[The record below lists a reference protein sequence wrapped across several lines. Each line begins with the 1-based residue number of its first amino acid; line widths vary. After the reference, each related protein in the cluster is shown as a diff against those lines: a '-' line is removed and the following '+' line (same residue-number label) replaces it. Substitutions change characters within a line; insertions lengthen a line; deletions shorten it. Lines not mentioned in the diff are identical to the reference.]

1 MEFAETENTEGEVCE
16 GEKPRSSVLDMLSF
30 IFPGE
35 ISMMETQIQD
45 LSTCWSDNLH
55 LVVMEG
61 AGTMDPNR

>member
-16 GEKPRSSVLDMLSF
+16 GEKPRNSVLDMLSF

-45 LSTCWSDNLH
+45 LSTCW
-55 LVVMEG
+55 
-61 AGTMDPNR
+61 